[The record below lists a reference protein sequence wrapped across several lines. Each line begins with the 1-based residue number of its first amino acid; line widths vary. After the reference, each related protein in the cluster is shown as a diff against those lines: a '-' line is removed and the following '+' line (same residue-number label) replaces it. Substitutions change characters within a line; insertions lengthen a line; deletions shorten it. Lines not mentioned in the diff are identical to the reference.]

1 MTAFIQS
8 LVFASDGDT
17 NTLAHLLYNAILE
30 YQSEDVFTLLESTGD
45 KEYTFD
51 TFIKA
56 AKMLI

>member
-8 LVFASDGDT
+8 LVSSSDGDT
-17 NTLAHLLYNAILE
+17 NTLALKLYEAILE
-30 YQSEDVFTLLESTGD
+30 HQSEDVFLLLESTGD